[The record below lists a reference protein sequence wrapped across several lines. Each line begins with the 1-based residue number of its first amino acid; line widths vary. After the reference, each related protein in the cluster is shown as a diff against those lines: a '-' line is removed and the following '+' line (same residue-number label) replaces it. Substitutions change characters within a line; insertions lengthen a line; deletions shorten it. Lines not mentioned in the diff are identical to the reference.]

1 MYDEDDYLMLS
12 GIQHFCFCR
21 RQWALIHLEQVWED
35 DDRTASGTIFHE
47 RVDEVSKESR
57 GDLVVRRA
65 VRVSSPTL
73 GVSGRC
79 DVVEFI
85 RDPGGHSVDGMEGR
99 FRVRPVEYK
108 VGHRKSDD
116 CDRMQLCAEAIALEE
131 SLHTTVEEGALFY
144 GKERRRE
151 IVPIDND
158 LRTRTYGI
166 AEEMHGMFSEHL
178 LPEAVKTSHCRR
190 CSLSNLCLPGIG
202 RSSRVDR
209 YMTRMAE
216 E

>member
-35 DDRTASGTIFHE
+35 DDRTASGNIFHE
-47 RVDEVSKESR
+47 KVDEVSKESR

-65 VRVSSPTL
+65 VRVSSPSL

-79 DVVEFI
+79 DVVEFVE
-85 RDPGGHSVDGMEGR
+85 DPEGYPVDGMGGLYK
-99 FRVRPVEYK
+99 VRPVEYK

-131 SLHTTVEEGALFY
+131 SLHTTVDEGALFY

-151 IVPIDND
+151 IVPIDES
-158 LRTRTYGI
+158 LRSRTSLI
-166 AEEMHGMFSEHL
+166 VEEMHGMFAAHE
-178 LPEAVKTSHCRR
+178 LPEPVEMPHCKR
-190 CSLSNLCLPGIG
+190 CSLSNMCLPSVG
-202 RSSRVDR
+202 RHSNVGR
-209 YMTRMAE
+209 YMSRMAE

>member
-35 DDRTASGTIFHE
+35 DDRTASGNIFHE
-47 RVDEVSKESR
+47 KVDKVSKESR
-57 GDLVVRRA
+57 KDLVIKRA
-65 VRVSSPTL
+65 VRVSSPSL
-73 GVSGRC
+73 GLSGRC

-85 RDPGGHSVDGMEGR
+85 EDPEGHPVDGMMGL
-99 FRVRPVEYK
+99 FKVRPIEYK

-116 CDRMQLCAEAIALEE
+116 CDRVQLCAEAIALEE
-131 SLHTTVEEGALFY
+131 SLHTIIEEGALFY

-151 IVPIDND
+151 IVPIDEC
-158 LRTRTYGI
+158 LRSRTFQI
-166 AEEMHGMFSEHL
+166 AEEMHEMFATHE
-178 LPEAVKTSHCRR
+178 LPKPVEMPHCKK
-190 CSLSNLCLPGIG
+190 CSLSNLCLPSI
-202 RSSRVDR
+202 DR
-209 YMTRMAE
+209 RNKIEQYLSRMAE